1 MGDEADSQA
10 RTEKMAPTDYNLSD
24 LRERGAIVCVVGL
37 GRSGLAA
44 AEFLLRRGLKV
55 RGLELAMT
63 AEMQDAWAPL
73 AALGAELITGP
84 HPTDALA
91 GGGLLVRS
99 PGVPAEVPILEAAR
113 AQGMPIRSELGLAA
127 SEVRTPLVAI
137 TGTNGKSTTTA
148 WTAHLLRSAGI
159 PAVAAG
165 NIGRPLTAALL
176 EEGKDTVF
184 VAEVS
189 SFQLEDSPEL
199 HPRAAAILN
208 ITPDHLDRH
217 GSLAAYRA
225 LKWAITANQ
234 GTGDRLVLGPD
245 VVPSG
250 GQVVRAE
257 VVQCASERT
266 AESTDALFP
275 HEGWLCHRSEQREER
290 LLSLDAL
297 ALPGPHNLLNGM
309 AAAALAASLVPD
321 YAALLGG
328 LQDFPGLPHRLEE
341 VGRLGAVR
349 LINDSK
355 ATNIDALRVALQSFA
370 PPLVLIAGGRDKGAP
385 FEELRDLATARVR
398 HLVALGEAA
407 ETIRAAWPELPSE
420 TAADMDDA
428 VKRALAA
435 AAGKGTVLLS
445 PGCASFDMY
454 RNYEERG
461 DDFRNV
467 VAGVSRAAA
476 SSVSGKE

>member
-1 MGDEADSQA
+1 
-10 RTEKMAPTDYNLSD
+10 MALTGYNLSD

-91 GGGLLVRS
+91 GCGLLVRS

-113 AQGMPIRSELGLAA
+113 AQGIPIRSELGLAA

-234 GTGDRLVLGPD
+234 GTADRLVLGPD

-250 GQVVRAE
+250 GQVVR
-257 VVQCASERT
+257 V
-266 AESTDALFP
+266 
-275 HEGWLCHRSEQREER
+275 
-290 LLSLDAL
+290 
-297 ALPGPHNLLNGM
+297 
-309 AAAALAASLVPD
+309 
-321 YAALLGG
+321 
-328 LQDFPGLPHRLEE
+328 EE
-341 VGRLGAVR
+341 VGRIGAVR

-435 AAGKGTVLLS
+435 AAGRGTVLLS

-467 VAGVSRAAA
+467 VTGSSRAAA
-476 SSVSGKE
+476 SPVSGKE